1 MPARTAAAIRNLLC
15 LLVVVML
22 RLPATCVASPFPPA
36 SGVAATYQF
45 HIEAGPLSQ
54 ALEAFTDVT
63 GARVVAPAGA
73 SLDGLSTEGVVG
85 IYTADGA
92 LDILVSGT
100 GLQPRR
106 ARRARLCARGSDA
119 RRRGSGDGSRPA

>member
-45 HIEAGPLSQ
+45 HIEAGPLSE

-85 IYTADGA
+85 IYGPTARSISSSAARDSSA
-92 LDILVSGT
+92 
-100 GLQPRR
+100 PR
-106 ARRARLCARGSDA
+106 RRARLCARGSDA
-119 RRRGSGDGSRPA
+119 RRRGSG